1 MVFSQQGQAENAR
14 QVLAHIFD
22 PEVSIAIYPRSS
34 INPITRG
41 LDQLIADGTLGAGLR
56 LTVEAG
62 QPLPLPQ
69 WPETPG
75 ITEWLMDIAYLV
87 EIYSELLG
95 CRQVR
100 LRLEVVRRAMCPR
113 FHVDRVGIRLLC
125 TYRGSATE
133 WLDDR
138 YADRT
143 RLGANSQGLPDEE
156 SGLIR
161 DPAAVHRASPFAI
174 VLLKGAL
181 WPGNES
187 RGAIHRSPTVPA
199 AEAPRVLVAL
209 DAL

>member
-1 MVFSQQGQAENAR
+1 MVFSQQGQADDAQR
-14 QVLAHIFD
+14 VLAHIFD
-22 PEVSIAIYPRSS
+22 PEVSIAIYPRSG
-34 INPITRG
+34 IDKITMG
-41 LDQLIADGTLGAGLR
+41 LDRLIADGTLGSSLR

-75 ITEWLMDIAYLV
+75 IVEWLMDITHLV
-87 EIYSELLG
+87 EIYGELLG
-95 CRQVR
+95 CRQMR
-100 LRLEVVRRAMCPR
+100 LRLEVVHRAMCPR

-138 YADRT
+138 CADRT
-143 RLGANSQGLPDEE
+143 WLGAHHQGLPDEE

-174 VLLKGAL
+174 MLLKGEL
-181 WPGNES
+181 WPGHAG
-187 RGAIHRSPTVPA
+187 RGAIHRSPAVPA
-199 AEAPRVLVAL
+199 VEAPRVLVAL